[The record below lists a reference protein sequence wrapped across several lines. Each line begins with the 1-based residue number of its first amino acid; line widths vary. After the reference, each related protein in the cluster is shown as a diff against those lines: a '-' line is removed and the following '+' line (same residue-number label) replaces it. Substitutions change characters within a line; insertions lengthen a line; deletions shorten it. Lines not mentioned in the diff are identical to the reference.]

1 MSFVNIFY
9 EVARVTVKVI
19 ELNNNIEM
27 NSFPIF
33 RVNLQF
39 SVQAQLYTLLK
50 DTGKDYKQL
59 LDKVRRGRCSI
70 RIMLMKLYFNV
81 QAVSACICKQC
92 HDSSK

>member
-9 EVARVTVKVI
+9 EVARVTVKVV
-19 ELNNNIEM
+19 ELNNNIEI

-39 SVQAQLYTLLK
+39 SVRVQLYTLLK

-59 LDKVRRGRCSI
+59 LDEVRRGRCSI
-70 RIMLMKLYFNV
+70 SIMLMKLDFNV
-81 QAVSACICKQC
+81 EAVSACICKQC

>member
-9 EVARVTVKVI
+9 EVARVTVKVV

-39 SVQAQLYTLLK
+39 SVRVQLYTLLK
-50 DTGKDYKQL
+50 
-59 LDKVRRGRCSI
+59 V
-70 RIMLMKLYFNV
+70 
-81 QAVSACICKQC
+81 
-92 HDSSK
+92 